1 MSLSEVLACSVK
13 EFVRNCKGK
22 KVDIILPNPAPTKLK
37 QARSGWIYN
46 RSLIKIESSY
56 LPRLISTHS
65 SLFLDEMNHSL
76 TQIDIDNPQS
86 HFCDLTILN
95 PFYSN
100 IPQLKPQ
107 PKPAQ
112 KQNQP

>member
-13 EFVRNCKGK
+13 EIVKNGKGK
-22 KVDIILPNPAPTKLK
+22 KVDIFLPNPAPAKLK

-76 TQIDIDNPQS
+76 TQTDRDYTQTI
-86 HFCDLTILN
+86 FCDLTILN
-95 PFYSN
+95 PFF
-100 IPQLKPQ
+100 
-107 PKPAQ
+107 
-112 KQNQP
+112 